1 MYFLK
6 YISKYTIQQKN
17 MYRVLM
23 LTVFTQHNTSRR
35 ILSVLSR
42 KYISSHGVGSCKR
55 NAEIHVF
62 YALTEHIQT
71 IAHRN
76 IFKSWEKQ
84 SRKVTFDHLDLP
96 VCT

>member
-1 MYFLK
+1 
-6 YISKYTIQQKN
+6 
-17 MYRVLM
+17 M
-23 LTVFTQHNTSRR
+23 LIVFTQHNTSRR

-42 KYISSHGVGSCKR
+42 KYISSHRVGSCKR
-55 NAEIHVF
+55 NTGIHVY
-62 YALTEHIQT
+62 YALTEYTQT